1 MLYYFFMRRK
11 HLLTILFFLGSIFT
25 TFAQLST
32 KHYIPPIASESFDIA
47 DQYIYISTPRSANIS
62 FTIRTIGN
70 PNNDY
75 SGVVSNTNPFLYR
88 IVEDGEDPSDPTA
101 NLDTDGNTQLAISQN
116 LSNTVI
122 DDRGYIIEANDVIYV
137 SVRFRSSLPNQYQA
151 GALVS
156 KGLSALGTEFRA
168 GGFATENDNTVFG
181 FMTYLTV
188 MATEDD
194 TNVSF
199 SDFTPGINIV
209 NYVGDSPLDVELDE
223 GESYMLAV
231 TVNGGGLPNDLI
243 GTLVSSDKPIVMNS
257 GSGTGSFASGA
268 TGRDFGIDQIVDFS
282 KVGNEY
288 IFVRGNGGGDGFNTT
303 PNDGDQ
309 WENVLIVAHRDN
321 TEIFVNGNVSAE
333 ATINAG
339 EWIVIE
345 GDGINNNG
353 NGYNSNGN
361 LYVQTSN
368 PVFAYQGIG
377 GEPGSAPNQGMFFV
391 PPLSCE
397 NRGDVDNIAN
407 IDRIGNANFDGG
419 VSIVT
424 NKLATVTI
432 NGQPIDDFA
441 PQGPFAVDGNPDYE
455 TYKVSG
461 LSDNVTVQ
469 STGELYCAY
478 FNQNGFAASGSFYSG
493 FPSPPEINFTTD
505 IDNLGNCIPN
515 VTLQSVNTN
524 LFDSVEWFF
533 DDGSGFVTTNNTTG
547 TISPTQ
553 PGNYKLIGTLVCSG
567 SDFSSQIIPV
577 SFCPDD
583 LDNDLIIDNIDV
595 DLDNDGILNCE
606 ESLGNVVIDFTDT
619 NTPVLNFTD
628 GSMDPAFISTSLN
641 QNGTS
646 SISGDDQGN
655 FTSTIDASANSDLE
669 YNLEFNEP
677 SNIEFTLNQNLTH
690 TNVVGETFII
700 RIGPNS
706 KNITLIDP
714 DDILLIDTDYDD
726 AFETGVTNF
735 SSAEIRFRFN
745 PTPTGSTPFKMVAN
759 SVSQFNFLH
768 QLINTNE
775 NSTFEGNLIL
785 TCFGIDDDNDGIVNA
800 FDIDSDNDGIPDIIE
815 AQGIQ
820 VTLTG
825 NDANLDGLDDV
836 FTNPVIPI
844 DTDLDGVF
852 DYLDSDADN
861 DGVYDLFES
870 GHSQVDADLDGRID
884 NAETT
889 VGINGLVDNLETNP
903 DSFVL
908 NYTIA
913 DPDSDLIF
921 SYLDPD
927 SDGDLCPDVTEAGY
941 TDDDNDNFIGTSPVS
956 VDDQGR
962 VIGITD
968 GYTIPNN
975 DYNIGA
981 PILLN
986 TPFEDVAFCEGST
999 SIISIDSTA
1008 DTFQWEVSTDGGSSW
1023 IPVDEVAPYSKILK
1037 SNGKYLS
1044 AWYEMASNKNKAK
1057 RSDLRSI
1064 TFDGIAKAM
1073 ASQWG

>member
-1 MLYYFFMRRK
+1 MRRK

-116 LSNTVI
+116 LSNTII

-137 SVRFRSSLPNQYQA
+137 SVRFRSSQPNQYQA

-168 GGFATENDNTVFG
+168 GGFATENDNIVGG

-209 NYVGDSPLDVELDE
+209 NYVGDSPFDVELDE

-231 TVNGGGLPNDLI
+231 TVNQGGLPNDLI

-257 GSGTGSFASGA
+257 GSGTGSFASGT

-424 NKLATVTI
+424 NKLDTI
-432 NGQPIDDFA
+432 LHGQSF
-441 PQGPFAVDGNPDYE
+441 F
-455 TYKVSG
+455 
-461 LSDNVTVQ
+461 Q
-469 STGELYCAY
+469 S
-478 FNQNGFAASGSFYSG
+478 
-493 FPSPPEINFTTD
+493 I
-505 IDNLGNCIPN
+505 
-515 VTLQSVNTN
+515 
-524 LFDSVEWFF
+524 
-533 DDGSGFVTTNNTTG
+533 
-547 TISPTQ
+547 
-553 PGNYKLIGTLVCSG
+553 
-567 SDFSSQIIPV
+567 
-577 SFCPDD
+577 
-583 LDNDLIIDNIDV
+583 
-595 DLDNDGILNCE
+595 
-606 ESLGNVVIDFTDT
+606 
-619 NTPVLNFTD
+619 
-628 GSMDPAFISTSLN
+628 
-641 QNGTS
+641 
-646 SISGDDQGN
+646 
-655 FTSTIDASANSDLE
+655 
-669 YNLEFNEP
+669 
-677 SNIEFTLNQNLTH
+677 
-690 TNVVGETFII
+690 
-700 RIGPNS
+700 
-706 KNITLIDP
+706 
-714 DDILLIDTDYDD
+714 
-726 AFETGVTNF
+726 
-735 SSAEIRFRFN
+735 
-745 PTPTGSTPFKMVAN
+745 
-759 SVSQFNFLH
+759 
-768 QLINTNE
+768 
-775 NSTFEGNLIL
+775 
-785 TCFGIDDDNDGIVNA
+785 
-800 FDIDSDNDGIPDIIE
+800 
-815 AQGIQ
+815 
-820 VTLTG
+820 
-825 NDANLDGLDDV
+825 
-836 FTNPVIPI
+836 
-844 DTDLDGVF
+844 
-852 DYLDSDADN
+852 
-861 DGVYDLFES
+861 
-870 GHSQVDADLDGRID
+870 
-884 NAETT
+884 
-889 VGINGLVDNLETNP
+889 
-903 DSFVL
+903 
-908 NYTIA
+908 
-913 DPDSDLIF
+913 
-921 SYLDPD
+921 
-927 SDGDLCPDVTEAGY
+927 
-941 TDDDNDNFIGTSPVS
+941 
-956 VDDQGR
+956 
-962 VIGITD
+962 
-968 GYTIPNN
+968 
-975 DYNIGA
+975 
-981 PILLN
+981 
-986 TPFEDVAFCEGST
+986 
-999 SIISIDSTA
+999 
-1008 DTFQWEVSTDGGSSW
+1008 
-1023 IPVDEVAPYSKILK
+1023 
-1037 SNGKYLS
+1037 
-1044 AWYEMASNKNKAK
+1044 
-1057 RSDLRSI
+1057 
-1064 TFDGIAKAM
+1064 
-1073 ASQWG
+1073 